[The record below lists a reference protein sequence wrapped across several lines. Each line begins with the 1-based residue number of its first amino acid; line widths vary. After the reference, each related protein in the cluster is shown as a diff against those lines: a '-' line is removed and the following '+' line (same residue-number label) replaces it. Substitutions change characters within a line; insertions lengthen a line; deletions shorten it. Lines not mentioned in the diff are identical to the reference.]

1 MAAAGLAIG
10 LVGWGFGYVKTRPP
24 TMVLIA
30 GGAAFVNEL
39 LGLINERGW
48 YRWWFVYALSLLDVL
63 LVAVLVVW
71 FGHGGFVGALFLAGP
86 ASALDQGRAVG
97 GFLSPTPG
105 RACTGARHAH

>member
-71 FGHGGFVGALFLAGP
+71 FGHGGVVGPFFLPGLTFPLVPGSAAGDLSRLTPAPAALA
-86 ASALDQGRAVG
+86 
-97 GFLSPTPG
+97 
-105 RACTGARHAH
+105 

>member
-71 FGHGGFVGALFLAGP
+71 FGHGGVLAALFLPGV
-86 ASALDQGRAVG
+86 ASALHQGRPRG
-97 GFLSPTPG
+97 GFLVLTP
-105 RACTGARHAH
+105 APP